1 MATSFYS
8 NRITAYS
15 WPKILMLRPLCTWNH
30 GTYLHRHMKSRSTSF
45 AIDIPECRM
54 DVKDLEVDTWQ
65 KINGLPRQR
74 GLSMFIPTMKLL
86 NMSASGSS
94 ISSMRSNR
102 ATNST
107 SWGKYKFPKSC
118 ILRRA
123 CYWNAKSSRTIST
136 ECMFAFG
143 FVFLQQ
149 VVFFTEYDHLRISNT
164 SNKGFSY
171 QLILEWICPCWL
183 HILPV
188 ACIQDPSQILAELPL
203 D

>member
-1 MATSFYS
+1 
-8 NRITAYS
+8 
-15 WPKILMLRPLCTWNH
+15 
-30 GTYLHRHMKSRSTSF
+30 
-45 AIDIPECRM
+45 M
-54 DVKDLEVDTWQ
+54 DVKDLEVATWQ
-65 KINGLPRQR
+65 KINGLPRRR
-74 GLSMFIPTMKLL
+74 GLSMLIPTMKLL
-86 NMSASGSS
+86 NICASGSS

-107 SWGKYKFPKSC
+107 SWGKYKFPKSH

-123 CYWNAKSSRTIST
+123 CHWNAKSNRNITTKHVFS
-136 ECMFAFG
+136 FG
-143 FVFLQQ
+143 FVFLQNARQSQ
-149 VVFFTEYDHLRISNT
+149 VAFFTEYDYLRINT
-164 SNKGFSY
+164 SKKGFSY